1 MSSALLGR
9 ILSLISR
16 AGALYGDA
24 AALTLLLAPVAA
36 MLVFFVLRLVW
47 EKCRTAPRRWA
58 LALSGACLFLFCA
71 LALAYGEMLP
81 ASFALASAAAA
92 VHLLFYGLLFIPVSS
107 RDARAAKRAERRRRR
122 ADRIKKRAE
131 QVVGEETE
139 LPPVPEEPRPPKVR
153 CFSDDDRVT
162 LEKDV
167 RLGHVSAALERLLSL
182 PLGAGDRLEA
192 QKMSDLLAVY
202 RAKGELSGREADAL
216 NDVLAAVLKMM
227 AKYDV

>member
-1 MSSALLGR
+1 M
-9 ILSLISR
+9 
-16 AGALYGDA
+16 
-24 AALTLLLAPVAA
+24 
-36 MLVFFVLRLVW
+36 
-47 EKCRTAPRRWA
+47 
-58 LALSGACLFLFCA
+58 
-71 LALAYGEMLP
+71 
-81 ASFALASAAAA
+81 
-92 VHLLFYGLLFIPVSS
+92 
-107 RDARAAKRAERRRRR
+107 
-122 ADRIKKRAE
+122 
-131 QVVGEETE
+131 
-139 LPPVPEEPRPPKVR
+139 R